1 MQFRHAL
8 ELKIKEEEED
18 KRMQEYL
25 CLDTTD
31 ATKSLQALRRDFL
44 TQFAF
49 ARIVNNVPRATVQS
63 FKRQLEALSTHLQQH
78 TFSRI
83 RQEMPGFSM
92 VEMLGDV
99 FDLTRDSFMGRDTEF
114 RLLRE
119 HGAYVKPVERKLGTD
134 KTGETFVAY
143 DSPFEQTL
151 EAMFTNPQ
159 VWAAVKSFSERAR
172 QKTRRKEWATSG
184 SFDEEHTINDIEDGV
199 EFSRFMENL
208 QLQHDEYVLPFLKY
222 YDGLEVVNGLGQAR
236 TTYELAC
243 FYWALVC
250 MPPEVRLLHKN
261 LRMGTV
267 CYKRALSKLGVEPVI
282 DGFWGACMRR
292 LKAGIKLQT
301 PDGVRTF
308 RGGTVLLAA
317 DTPAAAQ
324 LTGTKEAVGPSTFS
338 ICRNCHCEQT
348 RMRTPNSF
356 VAELPG
362 WRARCGNRK
371 AEFRQRSKDDLKEY
385 LAKVQQML
393 DGKLKKVDL
402 DLWMMSMGVN
412 SFCTALT
419 CVPYYSPVNGSPHD
433 PMHIVFEGIARQLL
447 GALSFY
453 LKKWGVDLMEIP
465 ARLSAW
471 ARGTGRCRAHYPY
484 MNTSR
489 CVFTD
494 ANARA
499 HTRKHY

>member
-1 MQFRHAL
+1 
-8 ELKIKEEEED
+8 
-18 KRMQEYL
+18 
-25 CLDTTD
+25 
-31 ATKSLQALRRDFL
+31 
-44 TQFAF
+44 
-49 ARIVNNVPRATVQS
+49 
-63 FKRQLEALSTHLQQH
+63 
-78 TFSRI
+78 
-83 RQEMPGFSM
+83 
-92 VEMLGDV
+92 
-99 FDLTRDSFMGRDTEF
+99 
-114 RLLRE
+114 
-119 HGAYVKPVERKLGTD
+119 
-134 KTGETFVAY
+134 
-143 DSPFEQTL
+143 
-151 EAMFTNPQ
+151 
-159 VWAAVKSFSERAR
+159 
-172 QKTRRKEWATSG
+172 
-184 SFDEEHTINDIEDGV
+184 
-199 EFSRFMENL
+199 
-208 QLQHDEYVLPFLKY
+208 
-222 YDGLEVVNGLGQAR
+222 
-236 TTYELAC
+236 
-243 FYWALVC
+243 
-250 MPPEVRLLHKN
+250 
-261 LRMGTV
+261 MGTV

-282 DGFWGACMRR
+282 DGFWGACMQR
-292 LKAGIKLQT
+292 LKAGIKLET

-362 WRARCGNRK
+362 WRARCDHRK
-371 AEFRQRSKDDLKEY
+371 AEFRQRSTADLKEY

-393 DGKLKKVDL
+393 DGKLKKADL
-402 DLWMMSMGVN
+402 DLWMKSMGVN

-453 LKKWGVDLMEIP
+453 LKKWGVDSLEIP

-484 MNTSR
+484 MNTGR

-499 HTRKHY
+499 HTRKHYKHHSRTMTRQTGANNLERGCWGDPSIGLRFPRYRNANCAYYAGCGGDIWTVGSGEQQKVFGLASSVTNGTHQSLCLETELHDVRLGPARQNYMAA